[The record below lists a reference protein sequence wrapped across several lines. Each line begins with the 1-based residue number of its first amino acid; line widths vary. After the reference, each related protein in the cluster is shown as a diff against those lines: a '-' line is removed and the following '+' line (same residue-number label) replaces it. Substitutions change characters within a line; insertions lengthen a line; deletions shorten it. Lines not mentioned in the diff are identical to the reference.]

1 MIELTINKKIYEGKF
16 NFKAMFK
23 ANQLYSSQGSSD
35 DGASQLWIA
44 FVTGDDS
51 AVYKALRVL
60 LPNAK
65 VTDDEIMDFLDEKDA
80 AGEYDQFAKEL
91 ESELQHSGFFR
102 RAAQHWLDFTDRY
115 KDAATAKMETGQKKA
130 MNSMLEEMRKS
141 LS

>member
-1 MIELTINKKIYEGKF
+1 MIELTINKKMYEGKF

-80 AGEYDQFAKEL
+80 AGEYEQFSKDL
-91 ESELQHSGFFR
+91 ESELQNSGFFR

-115 KDAATAKMETGQKKA
+115 KDVATVKMETGQKKA

>member
-1 MIELTINKKIYEGKF
+1 MIELTINKKMYEGKF

-65 VTDDEIMDFLDEKDA
+65 VIDDEIMDFLDEKDA
-80 AGEYDQFAKEL
+80 AGEYEQFSKDL
-91 ESELQHSGFFR
+91 ESELQNSGFFR

-115 KDAATAKMETGQKKA
+115 KDVATVKMETGQKKA

>member
-1 MIELTINKKIYEGKF
+1 MIELTINKKMYEGKF

-65 VTDDEIMDFLDEKDA
+65 VTDDEIMDFLDEKDE
-80 AGEYDQFAKEL
+80 AGEYEQFAKDL
-91 ESELQHSGFFR
+91 ESELQNSGFFR

-115 KDAATAKMETGQKKA
+115 KDVATVKMETGQKKA